1 MYIVDGIAYAGHPQ
15 EALKIVHIRILD
27 DLYMMVT
34 FASGEKRL
42 FDVSPLM
49 SYPVYAPLTDPAIFL
64 TAAVQHGMI
73 VWSDGDIDIAPET
86 VYEKSFPYNDASP
99 KSA

>member
-42 FDVSPLM
+42 FDVSPLL
-49 SYPVYAPLTDPAIFL
+49 SYPVYAPYRSSHI
-64 TAAVQHGMI
+64 
-73 VWSDGDIDIAPET
+73 
-86 VYEKSFPYNDASP
+86 PYRSG
-99 KSA
+99 SARYDCLV